1 MEEPITLSAQ
11 KGVLRTGN
19 TVRRP
24 AKPWSGNIAAFVR
37 HLDGQGLPVE
47 RFEGFCADTGEEL
60 WQFGKGELVHP
71 GPWSDD
77 ALFEVGALA
86 ARLHRGALSFHPET
100 GQAAPWYLR
109 EIGKNPKIWCHGD
122 IAPWNMLTENGRPT
136 LLVDWEFSGPLDPMV
151 ELSRIC
157 WLFCQLHDD
166 DLMDLHHLPDAAHR
180 AKQVR
185 MVCDGYGLCAP
196 LRHTLLE
203 QILETVICETA
214 HEAIDEGLTF
224 ESRGELWGFAWRTR
238 SLYWI
243 WRNRSLLTEALQ

>member
-1 MEEPITLSAQ
+1 MKWGLS
-11 KGVLRTGN
+11 
-19 TVRRP
+19 P
-24 AKPWSGNIAAFVR
+24 
-37 HLDGQGLPVE
+37 
-47 RFEGFCADTGEEL
+47 
-60 WQFGKGELVHP
+60 
-71 GPWSDD
+71 
-77 ALFEVGALA
+77 A

-100 GQAAPWYLR
+100 GQAAPWCLR

-166 DLMDLHHLPDAAHR
+166 DLMELHHLPDAAHR